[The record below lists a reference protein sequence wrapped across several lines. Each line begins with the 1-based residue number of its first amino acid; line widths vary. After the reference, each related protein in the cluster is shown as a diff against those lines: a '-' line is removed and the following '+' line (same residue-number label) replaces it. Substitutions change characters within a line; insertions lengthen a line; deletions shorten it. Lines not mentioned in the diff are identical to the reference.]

1 MMEKHCLMHKNQN
14 HFQPHEVSL
23 EIQGKTI
30 CHYFH
35 FEMSFESGNLHVCGY
50 ETTDGAGVLTL
61 MGISQHALKW
71 NSCNDDIR
79 KFFKNIQ
86 KVVFVQSMKLDFEKA

>member
-1 MMEKHCLMHKNQN
+1 
-14 HFQPHEVSL
+14 
-23 EIQGKTI
+23 
-30 CHYFH
+30 
-35 FEMSFESGNLHVCGY
+35 MSFESGNLHVCGY
-50 ETTDGAGVLTL
+50 ETTDGTGVLTL

-86 KVVFVQSMKLDFEKA
+86 KAVFVQSMKLDFEKA